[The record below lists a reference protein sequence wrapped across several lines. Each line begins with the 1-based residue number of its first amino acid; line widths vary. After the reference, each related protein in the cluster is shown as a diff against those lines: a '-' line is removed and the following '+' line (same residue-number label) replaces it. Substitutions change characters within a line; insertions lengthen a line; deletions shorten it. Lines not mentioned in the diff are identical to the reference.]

1 MVNTFDLQIQST
13 ASDGRHT
20 PSEIVSMAREQGLLV
35 IALTDHDTVAGVA
48 EALEAGRRNYLRVI
62 PGIELS
68 VEEHGAHLLGF
79 GIDYTNPVLL
89 DRLEEFRKSRME
101 GARQMVKNLQ
111 RAGFTVSWEDVERQ
125 ATGAVVARPHIARA
139 IIKRPENKEKL
150 GSAETAYDFIEKFL
164 SDESPN
170 YVRRSHIGASDAIAL
185 IHRAGGV
192 AVWSHPAIHFRDN
205 YEELERFL
213 KQLIEWG
220 IDGIEVFNA
229 SHTEDDVEF
238 LHGLAQKYMILRTGG
253 SDFHEKG
260 EHAADSRGL
269 HSARFVG
276 DYGRHG
282 FPTDGVTA
290 ALDSAMKK
298 RQEWRGRD

>member
-192 AVWSHPAIHFRDN
+192 AVWSHPAIHFEND
-205 YEELERFL
+205 YEGLERFL
-213 KQLIEWG
+213 KELIQWG
-220 IDGIEVFNA
+220 IDGIEAFNP
-229 SHTEDDVEF
+229 SHTEDEVIL
-238 LHGLAQKYMILRTGG
+238 LHGLAEKYMMLYTGG
-253 SDFHEKG
+253 SDFHERG
-260 EHAADSRGL
+260 EHPTDARGL
-269 HSARFVG
+269 HSARTLG
-276 DYGRHG
+276 DFETYG
-282 FPTDGVTA
+282 FPTEDIIPR
-290 ALDSAMKK
+290 LDEAMERR
-298 RQEWRGRD
+298 RQR